1 MNVQAFKLETLIHV
15 AFVIYVLTDVF
26 ELDLLKDLLC
36 WLCGDGGRSGG
47 LDDWERV
54 EDLLAPVELDMLFT
68 LDFFGD
74 IVDADFMICEM
85 EEVRLLTNVL
95 LEVVLL
101 LCQYIIQLRCEVDDI
116 DLVR

>member
-1 MNVQAFKLETLIHV
+1 MIV
-15 AFVIYVLTDVF
+15 
-26 ELDLLKDLLC
+26 
-36 WLCGDGGRSGG
+36 
-47 LDDWERV
+47 
-54 EDLLAPVELDMLFT
+54 T

-101 LCQYIIQLRCEVDDI
+101 FRKYVIQLRCEIDNI
-116 DLVR
+116 DLV